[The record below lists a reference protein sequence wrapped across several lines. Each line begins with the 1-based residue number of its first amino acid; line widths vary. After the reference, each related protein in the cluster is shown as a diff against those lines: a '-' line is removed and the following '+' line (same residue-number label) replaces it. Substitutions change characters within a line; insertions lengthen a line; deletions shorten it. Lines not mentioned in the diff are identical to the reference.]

1 MIYIKN
7 ETKGIKFSNDL
18 FDMNKKGKK
27 DNDTKVDIIERPQT
41 AHIRSNLT
49 RNFEKL
55 YEEINILKGKNEEK
69 EEVIK
74 EEVIKEEVEEE
85 KEPLKEEKVEE
96 VKEEE
101 KPKEENNINNDKEIK
116 EEKKPKAFVPHEIK
130 ERKVVEEEWTMIKKG
145 KKNRKPQ

>member
-1 MIYIKN
+1 MILKINELELKN
-7 ETKGIKFSNDL
+7 K
-18 FDMNKKGKK
+18 
-27 DNDTKVDIIERPQT
+27 IIEKQ
-41 AHIRSNLT
+41 IL
-49 RNFEKL
+49 EKL
-55 YEEINILKGKNEEK
+55 NNQKDVQNKNPEIKIEEKNEE
-69 EEVIK
+69 K

-96 VKEEE
+96 AKEEE

-116 EEKKPKAFVPHEIK
+116 EEKKSKVFVPHEIK